1 MINLGKILKDYEKK
15 NYILQNPK
23 QLRQGKEATVFVVS
37 SQGKPL
43 ALKVYIDPKFRA
55 FQNDQAYTEG
65 KFYRKLSERR
75 AVARGNKFAKSLLHK
90 NWVRRE
96 FFLLEKV
103 AKLGAIVPKVYDWTP
118 ESILMEFIGD
128 DYVAPR
134 LVDIQ
139 LDNTTSKPVLNSI
152 LQDVEQLLEC
162 GVVHGDL
169 SAYNILWWKNK
180 PWIID
185 LPQAIDIRRN
195 PHKEKLLKRD
205 LDNVMHYFFGRCEFS
220 REEIY
225 KRFGLDNEAV
235 KEGISD

>member
-1 MINLGKILKDYEKK
+1 MINLEKILKDYENKH
-15 NYILQNPK
+15 YILQDPK
-23 QLRQGKEATVFVVS
+23 QVRQGKEATVFVVS
-37 SQGKPL
+37 LQGKPL

-55 FQNDQAYTEG
+55 FQNDQSYTEG
-65 KFYRKLSERR
+65 KFYRKPSERR
-75 AVARGNKFAKSLLHK
+75 AVAKRNKFGKAMLHK

-96 FFLLEKV
+96 FFLLDKV
-103 AKLGAIVPKVYDWTP
+103 SKLGAIVPKVYDWTP

-139 LDNTTSKPVLNSI
+139 LDSTFTSAALESI
-152 LQDVEQLLEC
+152 LKDVERLLEC

-169 SAYNILWWKNK
+169 SAYNILWWRDK

-195 PHKEKLLKRD
+195 PHKDELLKRD
-205 LDNVMHYFFGRCEFS
+205 LDNVMHYFLGRCKFNKED
-220 REEIY
+220 IY
-225 KRFGLDNEAV
+225 KRFNLAA
-235 KEGISD
+235 GIALV